1 MKEQVLQA
9 LKTKYP
15 TNLGF
20 SQKTLEMVATYLA
33 ANITEESQIE
43 AAVGGV
49 EPVLKTFQSE
59 ADARVTTALSKAKE
73 PQKQPTTPEIVQPAQ
88 PTMQPQQST
97 DEPPAWFKAF
107 SDSVTAKITAIE
119 TQKATENRQK
129 QLEAALGNCPT
140 TLKNMILKD
149 FSRMN
154 FNDEEF
160 QAYLTEKQTEVSEFN
175 QAESNAALSNTPKPF
190 VGKKTQDGI
199 STETA
204 EYIASVT
211 AAANGK
217 GEFSG
222 KPIFETLN

>member
-49 EPVLKTFQSE
+49 EPVLKSFQSE
-59 ADARVTTALSKAKE
+59 ADARVTTALSKVKE
-73 PQKQPTTPEIVQPAQ
+73 PVKQTTPETVQPAH
-88 PTMQPQQST
+88 PTMQPQQPT
-97 DEPPAWFKAF
+97 DEPPAWFKVF
-107 SDSVTAKITAIE
+107 SESVTSKIAAIE

-129 QLEAALGNCPT
+129 QLETTLENCPA

-175 QAESNAALSNTPKPF
+175 QAESNTALSNTPKPF

-211 AAANGK
+211 AAASGK